1 MDVNTKGGERREYST
16 PQLTLWGAVADITQ
30 VGQTRPGGDVL
41 PAGAQGREDGS
52 IHPPGLDR

>member
-1 MDVNTKGGERREYST
+1 MDLNTKAGERREYST

-41 PAGAQGREDGS
+41 PGNAQGRDGGS
-52 IHPPGLDR
+52 IMAPGLD